1 MQTGKSSH
9 SGESMLPELGYYALS
24 RHPVCPADLV
34 DEAKLAERI
43 GLGTAFVSERFNIK
57 DAAVLSGAL
66 GAATSR
72 MGIATAATNHNTR
85 HPIVTAT
92 MTATLA
98 ELTNDRFALG
108 LGRGISA
115 QWQILGI
122 DDVTSAQLAD
132 ISDVLRRLW
141 RGEMIGGHD
150 GPAGSYPLLNLGV
163 AVAPV
168 PILLVTM
175 SERTLELAGR
185 IADGV
190 VLHTFLDDAATS
202 KEVATVR
209 DSALRAG
216 RDPEMI
222 RIWSVLA
229 TVGDELADQDRQRR
243 LYGRLAT
250 YLQGYPD
257 ALMRANRW
265 STADL
270 DRVRATSAFSEATG
284 PIDATATAEQLD
296 ELAQAIPQ
304 HWVADSAVGSAS
316 DCATAVARQFDLG
329 VDSVILH
336 GATPTELAPVID
348 AYRAKRSPAVRDLP
362 ANPGLMTPR
371 GAEPMTPRGAS
382 L

>member
-1 MQTGKSSH
+1 
-9 SGESMLPELGYYALS
+9 MLSELGYYALS
-24 RHPVCPADLV
+24 KHPVSPANLV
-34 DEAKLAERI
+34 DEARLAERI

-66 GAATSR
+66 GAATTR

-85 HPIVTAT
+85 HPIITAT
-92 MTATLA
+92 MAATLT
-98 ELTNDRFALG
+98 ELTNNRFALG
-108 LGRGISA
+108 LGRGIAA

-122 DDVTSAQLAD
+122 DDVTGAQLAD
-132 ISDVLRRLW
+132 IADVLRRLW
-141 RGEMIGGHD
+141 RGEMIVGHD

-163 AVAPV
+163 TVASV

-175 SERTLELAGR
+175 SQRTLELAGR

-202 KEVATVR
+202 NAVATVR
-209 DSALRAG
+209 DSARRAG
-216 RDPEMI
+216 RDPDTI

-229 TVGDELADQDRQRR
+229 TVGDELADEDRLRR

-257 ALMRANRW
+257 ALMRTNRW

-270 DRVRATSAFSEATG
+270 DRVRATSAFSDATG

-296 ELAQAIPQ
+296 ELAQTIPQ
-304 HWVADSAVGSAS
+304 HWVADSADGSPS
-316 DCATAVARQFDLG
+316 DRATAIAKQFDLG

-348 AYRAKRSPAVRDLP
+348 AYRAKRPPAMRELP
-362 ANPGLMTPR
+362 ANPGRMTPR
-371 GAEPMTPRGAS
+371 GAGR
-382 L
+382 

>member
-1 MQTGKSSH
+1 MLAEK
-9 SGESMLPELGYYALS
+9 SMLSELGYYALS
-24 RHPVCPADLV
+24 RHPVSPANLV
-34 DEAKLAERI
+34 DEARLAERI

-66 GAATSR
+66 GAATTR

-85 HPIVTAT
+85 HPIITAT
-92 MTATLA
+92 MAATLT
-98 ELTNDRFALG
+98 ELTNNRFALG
-108 LGRGISA
+108 LGRGIAA

-122 DDVTSAQLAD
+122 DDVTGAQLAD
-132 ISDVLRRLW
+132 IADVLRRLW
-141 RGEMIGGHD
+141 RGEMIVGHD

-163 AVAPV
+163 TVASV

-175 SERTLELAGR
+175 SQRTLELAGR

-202 KEVATVR
+202 NAVATVR
-209 DSALRAG
+209 DSARRAG
-216 RDPEMI
+216 RDPDTI

-229 TVGDELADQDRQRR
+229 TVGDELADEDRLRR

-270 DRVRATSAFSEATG
+270 DRVRATSAFSDATG

-296 ELAQAIPQ
+296 ELAQTIPQ
-304 HWVADSAVGSAS
+304 HWVADSAVGSPS
-316 DCATAVARQFDLG
+316 DRATAIAKQFDLG

-336 GATPTELAPVID
+336 GANPTELAPVID
-348 AYRAKRSPAVRDLP
+348 AYRAKRPPAMRELP
-362 ANPGLMTPR
+362 ANPGRMTPR
-371 GAEPMTPRGAS
+371 GAGQ
-382 L
+382 